1 MLLNNGVITA
11 KENGYFKFYD
21 SDIYK
26 NYALTSPI
34 SEILSSQQ
42 ESVIDG
48 CRITN
53 NIALTVDYIKNTLL
67 NEGKIEYITHN
78 FRLYHSRF

>member
-53 NIALTVDYIKNTLL
+53 NIALTIDYIKNTLL
-67 NEGKIEYITHN
+67 NEGNLKLLIYK
-78 FRLYHSRF
+78 FRLCLSRL